1 MLSVSQPKPNKERQ
15 VSAESTSPDV
25 QIVAVRKTDSL
36 SLTSVMQQLHVVK
49 HVVKGDGSC
58 LYHAVAHQAGFI
70 SRSSQA
76 SENISLYLRKV
87 VVDTMSKHP
96 SVRQEI
102 GMSNL
107 QWLHKQLEI
116 LKPSSWGGD
125 LEVRLLAIGL
135 QRDVVVVTATTNGST
150 FARKY
155 PSQPP
160 PVTKMAGGVFIPL
173 SSQELC
179 NHWQHWKPT
188 PLLIIFNGIN
198 HFDSTLYA

>member
-1 MLSVSQPKPNKERQ
+1 MQPVLPAKQTILPAKQPILPAKQPILSAKQPILSAKQPVFPAKKFILSVNQPKPNKERQ

-25 QIVAVRKTDSL
+25 QILAVRKTDSL

-58 LYHAVAHQAGFI
+58 LYHAVAHKARFI
-70 SRSSQA
+70 SRSSQG

-87 VVDTMSKHP
+87 VVDTMSQHS

-102 GMSNL
+102 DMSNL
-107 QWLHKQLEI
+107 QWVHNQLET

-135 QRDVVVVTATTNGST
+135 QRDVVVVTATTNGFT
-150 FARKY
+150 FAHKY
-155 PSQPP
+155 P
-160 PVTKMAGGVFIPL
+160 
-173 SSQELC
+173 
-179 NHWQHWKPT
+179 
-188 PLLIIFNGIN
+188 
-198 HFDSTLYA
+198 